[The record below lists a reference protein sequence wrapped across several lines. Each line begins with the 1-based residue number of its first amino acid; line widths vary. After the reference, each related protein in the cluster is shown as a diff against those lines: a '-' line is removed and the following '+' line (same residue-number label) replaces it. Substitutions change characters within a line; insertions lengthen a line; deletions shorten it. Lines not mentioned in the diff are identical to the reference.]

1 MKLEVAKDAE
11 AAARLAAVFAAH
23 CIRHAVAV
31 RKQAH
36 VAFSGGMTPRR
47 MLEFLA
53 KEDLPWEAL
62 HVFQVDERV
71 VAHGDERRNLT
82 LLQKALVEDGFLRP
96 GQLHA
101 MPVDAGDA
109 GDAEAAAREYQ
120 KTLESI
126 VGSPVALDLVQLGLG
141 ADGHTASLFPG
152 DPTVSTR
159 DRDVTAAGKHAGF
172 QRITLTLPA
181 INRAR
186 TRIWLVMS
194 SDKAARLRE
203 LVAGEGDTPACLVR
217 RDESFVIA
225 DRAAATPG

>member
-1 MKLEVAKDAE
+1 MKLEMAKDAE
-11 AAARLAAVFAAH
+11 AAARLAAVFVAH

-47 MLEFLA
+47 MLELLA
-53 KEDLPWEAL
+53 KEDLAWESL
-62 HVFQVDERV
+62 HVFLVDERV
-71 VAHGDERRNLT
+71 VSRADERRNLT
-82 LLQKALVEDGFLRP
+82 LLQKTLVEDGFLRP
-96 GQLHA
+96 SQLHA

-109 GDAEAAAREYQ
+109 EAAAQEYQ
-120 KTLESI
+120 ETLESI
-126 VGSPVALDLVQLGLG
+126 VSSPVALDLVQLGLG

-152 DPTVSTR
+152 DPTVSVQ
-159 DRDVTAAGKHAGF
+159 DRDVAAAGMHAGL

-186 TRIWLVMS
+186 TRLWLVTS

-225 DRAAATPG
+225 DRAAATAS